1 MLVMGI
7 ETSCDETAC
16 AVIDDK
22 KTIRSDIV
30 FSQIKT
36 HRKYGG
42 VVPELSSRRH
52 LETIN
57 DVIDLA
63 LRKARCN
70 LEDINAI
77 AVTFGPGLVGS
88 ILVGLTTA
96 NSLSFVYNL
105 PLLGVNH
112 LEGHIFANF
121 IEHPNL
127 SPPFLCLI
135 VSGGHTCL
143 VMVEDLGKYIIIGQ
157 TLDDAAGE
165 AFDKVAKY
173 LNLGYPGGPI
183 IDTLAAKGNSS
194 FVKFP
199 RPNASSQDFSFS
211 GLKTAVVNY
220 VRDFHGRKNKRFIR
234 DLVSSFQQAVVDTL
248 VFKTLKA
255 ARKIG
260 VNRIVLSGGVAAN
273 SCLRRFLEGAAKSE
287 DIEIF
292 MPSIHYCT
300 DNAAMIACVGYYR
313 FVEGAIVGILGNNL
327 SADANLKFFINR

>member
-16 AVIDDK
+16 ALIDDK
-22 KTIRSDIV
+22 KIIKSDIV

-36 HRKYGG
+36 HKKYGG

-57 DVIDLA
+57 DVVDLA
-63 LRKARCN
+63 LRKAGYS
-70 LEDINAI
+70 LKDVDAI
-77 AVTFGPGLVGS
+77 AVTLGPGLVGS

-96 NSLSFVYNL
+96 NTLSFVYNL

-127 SPPFLCLI
+127 LPPFLCLI

-143 VMVEDLGKYIIIGQ
+143 VMVEGMGRYRIVGQ

-183 IDTLAAKGNSS
+183 IDKLAAKGDPS

-199 RPNASSQDFSFS
+199 RANPWSQNFSFS

-220 VRDFHGRKNKRFIR
+220 VRNFRGKKNKIFIR
-234 DLVSSFQQAVVDTL
+234 NLVSSFQQAVVDTL
-248 VFKTLKA
+248 IYKTIKA
-255 ARKIG
+255 ARNIG
-260 VNRIVLSGGVAAN
+260 INRIALSGGVAAN
-273 SCLRRFLEGAAKSE
+273 SCLRKSLETTARSE
-287 DIEIF
+287 NIEIF
-292 MPSIHYCT
+292 MPSIRYCT
-300 DNAAMIACVGYYR
+300 DNAAMIACVGYYK
-313 FVEGAIVGILGNNL
+313 FVENASVGILGNNL
-327 SADANLKFFINR
+327 SADANLKFVMDH